1 MENHT
6 LNGETRA
13 PLPTREELIL
23 AEQEIINELRR
34 MMQDTKLSLKERLR
48 AAAVLAFHMNT
59 LSKMITQGGE
69 TDHFEEL
76 NLGDFVRSM

>member
-13 PLPTREELIL
+13 TLPTREELIL

-59 LSKMITQGGE
+59 LNKMITQSGE